1 MANHGN
7 EETAPTEHS
16 LAAPFARLEHGLET
30 LPPAPVGGEN
40 ILKDAPG
47 EGVSG
52 AQAVYN
58 NTLRFGHLKPTEG
71 QHG

>member
-30 LPPAPVGGEN
+30 LPPAPVGGGN
-40 ILKDAPG
+40 TLKDAPG

-52 AQAVYN
+52 AQAVYD
-58 NTLRFGHLKPTEG
+58 NTVKFGSLKPTEG